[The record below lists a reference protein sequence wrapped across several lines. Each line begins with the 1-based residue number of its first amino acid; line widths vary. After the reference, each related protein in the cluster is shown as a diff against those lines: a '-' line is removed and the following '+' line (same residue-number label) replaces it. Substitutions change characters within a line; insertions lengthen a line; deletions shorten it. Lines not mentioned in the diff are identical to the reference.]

1 MEGIVV
7 RISPDEGYGFIEA
20 GGQEFFFNQAA
31 LQGVDFSEL
40 APTIPVVFEVDRD
53 PQGDRSDEQPRAVN
67 IRLADE
73 AVPAVDQEVLQK
85 RKVR

>member
-20 GGQEFFFNQAA
+20 GGQEIFFNQAA
-31 LQGVDFSEL
+31 LQGVDFGEL
-40 APTIPVVFEVDRD
+40 MPTIPVVFEVDRD
-53 PQGDRSDEQPRAVN
+53 PQGDRPDEQPRAVN
-67 IRLADE
+67 VRLVDN
-73 AVPAVDQEVLQK
+73 AVPAVDNEVLLM